1 MGYHERTYTKV
12 VRAFNGLDFR
22 GGDKGP
28 LPRALMVGQG
38 TEITIT
44 DQYGNEVNFGS
55 TSSVEV
61 TRIFDGL
68 QVAHVKTIASGYAFL
83 LW

>member
-1 MGYHERTYTKV
+1 MQ
-12 VRAFNGLDFR
+12 RAYNGLDFR
-22 GGDKGP
+22 DGNGP

-38 TEITIT
+38 TEITFA
-44 DQYGNEVNFGS
+44 DQYGNLTTIGS
-55 TSSVEV
+55 TASVEV

-68 QVAHVKTIASGYAFL
+68 QIALVKTIASGYAFL

>member
-1 MGYHERTYTKV
+1 MGYHERTYNKV
-12 VRAFNGLDFR
+12 VRASNGLDFSN
-22 GGDKGP
+22 GGP

-38 TEITIT
+38 TEITFT
-44 DQYGNEVNFGS
+44 DQYGNQSTIGS
-55 TSSVEV
+55 AASVEV

-68 QVAHVKTIASGYAFL
+68 QVAQVKTIASGYAFL

>member
-1 MGYHERTYTKV
+1 MGYHERTYTRV
-12 VRAFNGLDFR
+12 VRASNGLDFR
-22 GGDKGP
+22 GGGP

-44 DQYGNEVNFGS
+44 DQYGNQVNFGS

-68 QVAHVKTIASGYAFL
+68 QVAQVKTVHSGFAFL